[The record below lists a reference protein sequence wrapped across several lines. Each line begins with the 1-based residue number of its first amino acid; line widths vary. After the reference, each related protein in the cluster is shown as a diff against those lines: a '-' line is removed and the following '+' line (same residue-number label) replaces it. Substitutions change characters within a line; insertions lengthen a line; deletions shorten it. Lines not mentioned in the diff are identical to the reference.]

1 MLRKKAIAFI
11 SWRSRLNKNHAN
23 NICSTP
29 SKKRITDIIL
39 FIKQYIKNP
48 KEIGSLTPSSNSLS
62 KMMTDSI
69 VGNGDTLIELGAGT
83 GVFTKLIKLK
93 FKDHKFYVFEKNT
106 NFHENLL
113 NIKNIDLR
121 CNALDMTN
129 IIDKNKT
136 KVSDVISGLPLRSID
151 NEISNVILSHAFC
164 LLINGGQF
172 IQFTYGLKSPISNS
186 FLKEHNMVL
195 NKKIHVIKN
204 IPPATIYIYKKIL

>member
-1 MLRKKAIAFI
+1 MLRKKAIDFI
-11 SWRSRLNKNHAN
+11 FRRSELNKNHEN

-29 SKKRITDIIL
+29 SKNRINDVIL
-39 FIKQYIKNP
+39 FIKQYLKNP
-48 KEIGSLTPSSNSLS
+48 KEIGSLIPSSNTLS

-69 VGNGDTLIELGAGT
+69 IGHGDTLIELGAGT
-83 GVFTKLIKLK
+83 GVFTKQIKLK

-113 NIKNIDLR
+113 NIKNIDLY
-121 CNALDMTN
+121 CDALDIIN

-151 NEISNVILSHAFC
+151 NKISNIILSHAFC

-172 IQFTYGLKSPISNS
+172 IQFTYGLKSPISNN

-195 NKKIHVIKN
+195 NKKIYVIKN

>member
-11 SWRSRLNKNHAN
+11 SWRSRLNKNHEN

-29 SKKRITDIIL
+29 SKNRITDIIL

-93 FKDHKFYVFEKNT
+93 FKDHKFYVFEK
-106 NFHENLL
+106 
-113 NIKNIDLR
+113 K
-121 CNALDMTN
+121 
-129 IIDKNKT
+129 
-136 KVSDVISGLPLRSID
+136 
-151 NEISNVILSHAFC
+151 
-164 LLINGGQF
+164 
-172 IQFTYGLKSPISNS
+172 
-186 FLKEHNMVL
+186 
-195 NKKIHVIKN
+195 
-204 IPPATIYIYKKIL
+204 YKFP